1 MRVPQGSG
9 CGGICRVPQLL
20 RAKGP
25 ARGEGG
31 AGAACAETAVLGMQ
45 SGSSVA
51 SESQL
56 YLFNE
61 HPHRYRG
68 FLWG

>member
-1 MRVPQGSG
+1 MRLLQDLGW
-9 CGGICRVPQLL
+9 GGVWSVPQLH

-25 ARGEGG
+25 ARGDGG
-31 AGAACAETAVLGMQ
+31 VGAACAETAVPRMQ
-45 SGSSVA
+45 SGSSMA
-51 SESQL
+51 SESSL

-61 HPHRYRG
+61 HPHCYQG